1 MNCLSSPSKLCT
13 TTMAREAGTLLCPV
27 SEGWHCLR
35 LKYLVQHLRFDM
47 ASTTMTLDLTV
58 SHMVAGC

>member
-1 MNCLSSPSKLCT
+1 
-13 TTMAREAGTLLCPV
+13 MAREAGTLLCPV
-27 SEGWHCLR
+27 SEGGHCLR

-47 ASTTMTLDLTV
+47 TSTTMTLDLAV